1 MPSMFE
7 PARGRVVAA
16 LVLLA
21 ASCGRSSLYTLDPD
35 AGTYD
40 GDGGTFGGTAGATGG
55 SPTLGGGS
63 GGTGALGGT
72 GGRMSM
78 AGRGSTPGGSGGRGT
93 AVGGRGPSA
102 GRGSTQGGSAG
113 LSGGTAGMLPPQ
125 EHCRDGVLDPGEEC
139 DAGEGP
145 YSPPAIELRSNGIVI
160 ELEPVVGRQF
170 ATDYYD
176 YRNGSSHTGNENKAG
191 SKLYFYRPFDEAAV
205 YLVTHHGIDFDATGF
220 VQPTGSVEFDVTDL
234 PDTFKLLVSDDA
246 GEVKV
251 SGATTL
257 LGRWDLGQES
267 DGFLLGG
274 IPFPGSWHIAVEPSF
289 IQGIDSFTALSGNG
303 YRTGL
308 ALAKTV
314 ELIASDEPGDCRR
327 DCTIPYCGD
336 KRLDAGEVC
345 DDGNTFPHDGCFE
358 CYPDDITDPLR

>member
-1 MPSMFE
+1 MPTMFE

-21 ASCGRSSLYTLDPD
+21 ASCGRSSLYTLDAD
-35 AGTYD
+35 AGAV
-40 GDGGTFGGTAGATGG
+40 GGNGGTGT
-55 SPTLGGGS
+55 GGS
-63 GGTGALGGT
+63 GGSPILEGGSGGSAPLGGT
-72 GGRMSM
+72 GGRMPM
-78 AGRGSTPGGSGGRGT
+78 AGRGSAPGGTGGRGT

-102 GRGSTQGGSAG
+102 GRGSAQGGSAG
-113 LSGGTAGMLPPQ
+113 RAGGAAGMPPQ

-145 YSPPAIELRSNGIVI
+145 YSLPAIELHSNGIVI
-160 ELEPVVGRQF
+160 DLEPVVGRQF
-170 ATDYYD
+170 ATDYYG

-191 SKLYFYRPFDEAAV
+191 SKIYFYRPFDEAAV
-205 YLVTHHGIDFDATGF
+205 YLVTHHGIDFEATGF

-246 GEVKV
+246 GEVKT
-251 SGATTL
+251 SGGTAL
-257 LGRWDLGQES
+257 LGRWALGQES

-274 IPFPGSWHIAVEPSF
+274 IPFPGSWHIFVDPSF
-289 IQGIDSFTALSGNG
+289 IQGIDSFTALSGDG

-336 KRLDAGEVC
+336 ARLDAGEVC
-345 DDGNTFPHDGCFE
+345 DDGNTLPHDGCFE
-358 CYPDDITDPLR
+358 CFPDDISDPLR